1 MASNFAMEQIE
12 RMLTDAFKTV
22 MKASRETVSV
32 RRVFDPEA
40 DLNEAQGEHYA
51 AMEEDGEEA
60 ESQMPTTEDLTTFQ
74 GLRTVVSKVL
84 KKTLKEVRKTA
95 GVELNFNPSFQDKK
109 LEAVTKL
116 ITAAD
121 FKKLKGK
128 LLPVSHF
135 LKKQLGVGHT
145 DYNKYKRHFQ
155 TKLKDR
161 KLELHRVNQTLG
173 YRRKAYGSE
182 IVVYTNDDLA
192 LMQDVLR
199 EVVADMQNV

>member
-1 MASNFAMEQIE
+1 MAAKFTVEQIE
-12 RMLTDAFKTV
+12 RMLADAFKTV
-22 MKASRETVSV
+22 VKASRETVSV

-40 DLNEAQGEHYA
+40 DLNEAQGEHCI
-51 AMEEDGEEA
+51 AMEEDVEEA
-60 ESQMPTTEDLTTFQ
+60 ESQVPTTEDLTTLQ

-84 KKTLKEVRKTA
+84 QKTLKEVRKTA
-95 GVELNFNPSFQDKK
+95 GVDISFNPKRQDEK
-109 LEAVTKL
+109 LQAVTKL

-135 LKKQLGVGHT
+135 LKKHLGVGHA
-145 DYNKYKRHFQ
+145 DYNKYKHHFQ
-155 TKLKDR
+155 IKLKDR

-173 YRRKAYGSE
+173 YRRKAHGSE
-182 IVVYTNDDLA
+182 IVVYTNDDMP

-199 EVVADMQNV
+199 EVADDMYNV